1 MVKRVRGKYVI
12 HYGVFT
18 ILVDNLRYK
27 NKILNNLSGINLMY
41 RNDYDFL
48 INLMSIMN
56 IKRYEVKRNEMA
68 CKK

>member
-12 HYGVFT
+12 RYGVFT
-18 ILVDNLRYK
+18 ISVDNLRYK
-27 NKILNNLSGINLMY
+27 NKILNNLSRINLKY